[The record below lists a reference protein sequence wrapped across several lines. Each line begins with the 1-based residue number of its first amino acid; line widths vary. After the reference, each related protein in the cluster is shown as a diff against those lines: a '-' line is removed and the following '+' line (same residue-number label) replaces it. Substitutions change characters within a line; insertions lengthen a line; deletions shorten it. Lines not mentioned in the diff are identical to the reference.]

1 MTTARLKLN
10 DTPEVKDSMS
20 KTILCA
26 DIGTSSL
33 KTALIDETGAVLAYS
48 RQTFL
53 FRYTNHA
60 AEEWLTALRNAA
72 TQLFATQST
81 SFTSIDAI
89 CVSGN
94 GPTLVADTGET
105 LSWSV
110 PVEQTGTSLFIPR
123 ILAFKKR
130 FRMAWAYSK
139 HIFSG
144 PEYLIWQLTGNCVT
158 ILPEKRFESAYW
170 NHDALLQYGL
180 TEEEASRFPPFV
192 APCSEA
198 GCLTPQI
205 AALFSAAIPT
215 ITTKVPVYCG
225 APDFIAALVG
235 TNTLHSGAL
244 CDRAGSSE
252 GINLCTDSPVTGEN
266 IRTLPSVMPGLWNAS
281 FLIPDSG
288 TRFAAFKQ
296 KVERERG
303 KKLSYSEFVTELVS
317 SEITSTT
324 DDTVKQGKALME
336 EIAQEVQKGVQ
347 TLSVVATGPGVPA
360 PHRMVVTGGQAAN
373 DSWNQLKADLLGIR
387 VELSSCADA
396 ELLGDAIFALTGLGV
411 YKSIS
416 EAADTLIK
424 TAKTYYPHHSA

>member
-1 MTTARLKLN
+1 MG
-10 DTPEVKDSMS
+10 

-33 KTALIDETGAVLAYS
+33 KTALIDETGAILAYS
-48 RQTFL
+48 RQPFL

-60 AEEWLTALRNAA
+60 AEEWLTALRSAA
-72 TQLFATQST
+72 TELFAKQST
-81 SFTSIDAI
+81 SFESIDAI

-94 GPTLVADTGET
+94 GPTLVAETGET
-105 LSWSV
+105 LSWST
-110 PVEQTGTSLFIPR
+110 PVEQTGASLFIPR
-123 ILAFKKR
+123 ILAFKKK

-158 ILPEKRFESAYW
+158 MLPEKRFESAYW

-266 IRTLPSVMPGLWNAS
+266 IRTLPSVIPGLWNAS

-303 KKLSYSEFVTELVS
+303 STISYTNFVTELA
-317 SEITSTT
+317 STKVT
-324 DDTVKQGKALME
+324 DNTDVTIKQGKALME
-336 EIAQEVQKGVQ
+336 EIATEVKKGVQ
-347 TLSVVATGPGVPA
+347 TLSQAAAGPGVPA
-360 PHRMVVTGGQAAN
+360 PHELAVTGGQAAN
-373 DSWNQLKADLLGIR
+373 SAWNQLKADTLGIKVVR
-387 VELSSCADA
+387 PA
-396 ELLGDAIFALTGLGV
+396 
-411 YKSIS
+411 
-416 EAADTLIK
+416 
-424 TAKTYYPHHSA
+424 

>member
-1 MTTARLKLN
+1 MGSI
-10 DTPEVKDSMS
+10 V
-20 KTILCA
+20 LCV

-33 KTALIDETGAVLAYS
+33 KTALIDETGSLLAYS
-48 RQTFL
+48 RQPFL

-60 AEEWLTALRNAA
+60 AEEWLTALRSAA

-81 SFTSIDAI
+81 SFTTIDAI
-89 CVSGN
+89 CISGN
-94 GPTLVADTGET
+94 GPTLVAETGET
-105 LSWSV
+105 LSWST

-123 ILAFKKR
+123 ILAFKKK

-144 PEYLIWQLTGNCVT
+144 PEYLIWQLTGNAVT

-170 NHDALLQYGL
+170 NHDALLAHGL
-180 TEEEASRFPPFV
+180 TEEEITRFPPFI
-192 APCSEA
+192 APCAKA
-198 GCLTPQI
+198 GTLTPQI

-252 GINLCTDSPVTGEN
+252 GINLCTDFPVTGQN
-266 IRTLPSVMPGLWNAS
+266 IRTLPSVIPGLWNAGY
-281 FLIPDSG
+281 LIPDSG

-303 KKLSYSEFVTELVS
+303 TTLSYAEFVTELIS
-317 SEITSTT
+317 SNALNENDASIQ
-324 DDTVKQGKALME
+324 QGKLLMQ
-336 EIAQEVQKGVQ
+336 EIGDQVKKGVE
-347 TLSVVATGPGVPA
+347 TLVAAASGPGIPA
-360 PHRMVVTGGQAAN
+360 PHEMTVTGGQAAN
-373 DSWNQLKADLLGIR
+373 NAWNQYKADLLGIR
-387 VELSSCADA
+387 VQLPSCADA
-396 ELLGDAIFALTGLGV
+396 ELLGDAVFALTGMGV
-411 YKSIS
+411 FASIVDG
-416 EAADTLIK
+416 AATL
-424 TAKTYYPHHSA
+424 AKNAQTFLPHK

>member
-1 MTTARLKLN
+1 
-10 DTPEVKDSMS
+10 MS

-33 KTALIDETGAVLAYS
+33 KTALIDETGEVLAYS
-48 RQTFL
+48 RQPFL

-60 AEEWLTALRNAA
+60 AEEWLTALRSAA

-94 GPTLVADTGET
+94 GPTLVAETGET
-105 LSWSV
+105 LSWST

-123 ILAFKKR
+123 ILAFKKK

-170 NHDALLQYGL
+170 NHEALLQYGL

-192 APCSEA
+192 APCTKA
-198 GCLTPQI
+198 GNLTPQI

-215 ITTKVPVYCG
+215 ITTHVPVYCG

-235 TNTLHSGAL
+235 TNTLHAGAL

-252 GINLCTDSPVTGEN
+252 GINLCTDTPVTGEK
-266 IRTLPSVMPGLWNAS
+266 IRTLPSVIPGLWNAS
-281 FLIPDSG
+281 YLIPDSG

-303 KKLSYSEFVTELVS
+303 STISYTNLVTELA
-317 SEITSTT
+317 STKVT
-324 DDTVKQGKALME
+324 DNTDVTIKQGKALME
-336 EIAQEVQKGVQ
+336 EIATEVKKGVQ
-347 TLSVVATGPGVPA
+347 TLSQAAAGPGVPA
-360 PHRMVVTGGQAAN
+360 PHELAVTGGQAAN
-373 DSWNQLKADLLGIR
+373 SAWNQLKADTLGIK
-387 VELSSCADA
+387 VVLPACTDA
-396 ELLGDAIFALTGLGV
+396 ELLGDAIFALTGMGV
-411 YKSIS
+411 YKSILDAAAALTKTTKSFKPNSTAS
-416 EAADTLIK
+416 EAKNA
-424 TAKTYYPHHSA
+424 

>member
-1 MTTARLKLN
+1 
-10 DTPEVKDSMS
+10 MS
-20 KTILCA
+20 NVILCV

-33 KTALIDETGAVLAYS
+33 KTALIDETGEVLAYS
-48 RQTFL
+48 RQSFL

-60 AEEWLTALRNAA
+60 ADEWLTALRNAA

-81 SFTSIDAI
+81 SFTSINAI
-89 CVSGN
+89 CISGN

-123 ILAFKKR
+123 ILAFKKK

-144 PEYLIWQLTGNCVT
+144 PEYLIWQLTGNAVT

-170 NHDALLQYGL
+170 NHDALISYGL
-180 TEEEASRFPPFV
+180 TDEEASRFPPFV
-192 APCSEA
+192 APCAKA
-198 GCLTPQI
+198 GCLTPQS
-205 AALFSAAIPT
+205 AALFSAVIPT
-215 ITTKVPVYCG
+215 ITTHIPVYCG

-252 GINLCTDSPVTGEN
+252 GINLCTNSPVTGEK
-266 IRTLPSVMPGLWNAS
+266 IRTLPSIIPGLWNAS
-281 FLIPDSG
+281 YLIPDSG

-303 KKLSYSEFVTELVS
+303 MTLSYADFVTELLSPEQNETDTSLAEGRKIMEAIAAEVKEGVS
-317 SEITSTT
+317 LLATT
-324 DDTVKQGKALME
+324 A
-336 EIAQEVQKGVQ
+336 A
-347 TLSVVATGPGVPA
+347 GPGVPS
-360 PHRMVVTGGQAAN
+360 PHEIIITGGQAAN
-373 DSWNQLKADLLGIR
+373 DVWNQRKADILGIN
-387 VELSSCADA
+387 VVIPSCTDA
-396 ELLGDAIFALTGLGV
+396 ELVGDAIFALTGLGT
-411 YKSIS
+411 YKSILDAS
-416 EAADTLIK
+416 AALTK
-424 TAKTYYPHHSA
+424 NAKVFQPKK

>member
-1 MTTARLKLN
+1 MG
-10 DTPEVKDSMS
+10 

-33 KTALIDETGAVLAYS
+33 KTALIDETGAILAYS
-48 RQTFL
+48 RQPFL

-60 AEEWLTALRNAA
+60 ADEWLTALRSAA
-72 TQLFATQST
+72 TELFARQST
-81 SFTSIDAI
+81 SFITIDAI

-123 ILAFKKR
+123 ILAFKKK

-144 PEYLIWQLTGNCVT
+144 PEYLIWLLTDNCVT

-170 NHDALLQYGL
+170 NKDALIQNGL
-180 TEEEASRFPPFV
+180 TEEEIAKFPPFIE
-192 APCSEA
+192 PCAKA
-198 GCLTPQI
+198 GTLTPKV
-205 AALFSAAIPT
+205 AALLSAAIPT
-215 ITTKVPVYCG
+215 ISTKVPVYCG

-252 GINLCTDSPVTGEN
+252 GINLCTDSPVTGKD
-266 IRTLPSVMPGLWNAS
+266 IRTLPSIIPGLWNAS
-281 FLIPDSG
+281 YLIPDSG
-288 TRFAAFKQ
+288 TKFAAYKQ

-303 KKLSYSEFVTELVS
+303 KQIKYADFVTEL
-317 SEITSTT
+317 ISTT
-324 DDTVKQGKALME
+324 GENQTDQTLAQGRALME
-336 EIAQEVQKGVQ
+336 EIASEVKNGVEV
-347 TLSVVATGPGVPA
+347 LIAAATGPGTPA
-360 PHRMVVTGGQAAN
+360 PHEMAVTGGQAAN
-373 DSWNQLKADLLGIR
+373 DAWNQFKCNCTGIK
-387 VELSSCADA
+387 VTLPSCADA
-396 ELLGDAIFALTGLGV
+396 ELLGDAVFALTGMGE
-411 YKSIS
+411 YKSILD
-416 EAADTLIK
+416 AAAALCK
-424 TAKTYYPHHSA
+424 TQKFFIPQQKASQNSASQK